1 MASSAAVDNAVEI
14 VTVDDVVVVV
24 AVVVV
29 VVDGV
34 VLVVIFV
41 DVLEVVVVGIFEVD
55 ISFVNVLNCV
65 VDGLDRGVVNA
76 NVPEPPIA
84 LLAPVELLSDL
95 IGTIVVITGLPNISS
110 SLTLALFSVD
120 VTTIDASFSVLFD
133 VIGLVVDVSD
143 VVACIEKVFDEFIE
157 VDVVDVFVSLFAVT
171 VFVVAG
177 LIVEVA
183 FAFECTQ

>member
-1 MASSAAVDNAVEI
+1 MVSGTAVDNAVEV
-14 VTVDDVVVVV
+14 VTVDVIVDVVFDVVVI
-24 AVVVV
+24 
-29 VVDGV
+29 
-34 VLVVIFV
+34 VVIFV
-41 DVLEVVVVGIFEVD
+41 DALEVVVGGIFEVD

-65 VDGLDRGVVNA
+65 GVDRGVVD
-76 NVPEPPIA
+76 VPEPPIA
-84 LLAPVELLSDL
+84 LFGPVELLSDL
-95 IGTIVVITGLPNISS
+95 IGTLVVITGFLNISS

-143 VVACIEKVFDEFIE
+143 VVPCIEKVFDELIE
-157 VDVVDVFVSLFAVT
+157 VDVVGSEFVTLFAIT
-171 VFVVAG
+171 LFVVAFFIVAG